1 MTTPDAPTGDDT
13 TPLDPKEQMRLALD
27 AKRAGEHASGTANEA
42 QRSTTGGPHGKVGG
56 KRQFRRKSG
65 G

>member
-1 MTTPDAPTGDDT
+1 MTSTDAPEGDDP
-13 TPLDPKEQMRLALD
+13 TPLDPKEQMRLALE
-27 AKRAGEHASGTANEA
+27 AKRAGEHASGSATEA
-42 QRSTTGGPHGKVGG
+42 QRSSGGGPHGKVGG